1 MSTTGGTRGPTSAPE
16 LPERLQRL
24 LSVLVREYIE
34 HGEPVS
40 SQWLAEHAGY
50 PVSSATVRN
59 ILARLEELG
68 FVRQPHTSAGRTPT
82 DLGYRYYVDSL
93 LQARR
98 LARLSPEVE
107 ARLRRAG
114 ALSASDVFAH
124 VSHELSRVSHH
135 LGFALVPAREERLNR
150 IDFVPIDGSRIL
162 VIVVASSGD
171 ITHKLIAYPE
181 IVTREELIE
190 AANYLSAEFAG
201 LTLAEARSHV
211 LGRMH
216 QHRVLY
222 DTLLARAMRL
232 AGMTLDQMA
241 SDTDD
246 NVFVSGMQTLL
257 EDGVAEEGVPLAT
270 LRAILSMIEEKHR
283 LVRLLTAY
291 IEQPG
296 LTVVIGNEHTTPD
309 LRSFSLVA
317 ATYTDGERTGTL
329 GIIGPTRMRYS
340 RAIAAVDSVSQA
352 VSRILADSSN
362 N

>member
-1 MSTTGGTRGPTSAPE
+1 MSTTGGTRGPTNAPE

-24 LSVLVREYIE
+24 LSALVREYIE

-40 SQWLAEHAGY
+40 SQWLAGHAGY

-59 ILARLEELG
+59 ILSRLEELG
-68 FVRQPHTSAGRTPT
+68 FVHQPHTSAGRVPT

-98 LARLSPEVE
+98 LSRLAPDVE
-107 ARLRRAG
+107 ARLRKASAG
-114 ALSASDVFAH
+114 TSSEVLAH

-135 LGFALVPAREERLNR
+135 LGFAVAFAREDTLHR
-150 IDFVPIDGSRIL
+150 IDFVPVDGSRIL
-162 VIVVASSGD
+162 VVMVANGGD
-171 ITHKLIAYPE
+171 ITHKLIAYPDP
-181 IVTREELIE
+181 VTREELIE
-190 AANYLSAEFAG
+190 AANYLTAEFAG
-201 LTLAEARSHV
+201 LTLAEARAIV
-211 LGRMH
+211 LERMH
-216 QHRVLY
+216 QDRVLY
-222 DTLLARAMRL
+222 DALLSRALKL
-232 AGMTLDQMA
+232 AGITLEQVA
-241 SDTDD
+241 GPDD

-296 LTVVIGNEHTTPD
+296 LTVVIGEEHTTPD
-309 LRSFSLVA
+309 LRNFSLVA
-317 ATYTDGERTGTL
+317 ATYTVGQRTGTL

-340 RAIAAVDSVSQA
+340 RAIAAVDGVSQA
-352 VSRILADSSN
+352 VSRILTDSTN

>member
-1 MSTTGGTRGPTSAPE
+1 MSTTGGARGPTSAPE

-24 LSVLVREYIE
+24 LSVLVREYID

-68 FVRQPHTSAGRTPT
+68 FVRQPHTSAGRLPT
-82 DLGYRYYVDSL
+82 DLGYRHYVDSL

-114 ALSASDVFAH
+114 ATSASDVFAN

-135 LGFALVPAREERLNR
+135 LGFALAPAREDKLTR
-150 IDFVPIDGSRIL
+150 IDFVPVDGLRIL
-162 VIVVASSGD
+162 VVVLADDGE

-181 IVTREELIE
+181 PVSREELIE
-190 AANYLSAEFAG
+190 AANYISAEFAG
-201 LTLAEARSHV
+201 LTLAEARAEV
-211 LGRMH
+211 LERMD

-222 DTLLARAMRL
+222 DALLARALRL
-232 AGMTLDQMA
+232 AGMTLEQIAMNPD
-241 SDTDD
+241 DT
-246 NVFVSGMQTLL
+246 VFVSGMQTLL
-257 EDGVAEEGVPLAT
+257 EDGLTEDGGVPLAT

-309 LRSFSLVA
+309 LRNFSLVA
-317 ATYTDGERTGTL
+317 ATYTDGQRTGTL

-340 RAIAAVDSVSQA
+340 RAIAAVDGVSQA

-362 N
+362 

>member
-24 LSVLVREYIE
+24 LSVLVREYID

-40 SQWLAEHAGY
+40 SQWLAGHAGFT
-50 PVSSATVRN
+50 VSSATVRN

-68 FVRQPHTSAGRTPT
+68 FVRQPHTSAGRVPT
-82 DLGYRYYVDSL
+82 DLGYRHYVDSL

-98 LARLSPEVE
+98 MARLGPDVE

-114 ALSASDVFAH
+114 AGTSNDVLSH

-135 LGFALVPAREERLNR
+135 LGFAVAFAREDTLYR
-150 IDFVPIDGSRIL
+150 IDFVPVDGSRIL
-162 VIVVASSGD
+162 VVMVANGGD

-181 IVTREELIE
+181 PVTREELIE
-190 AANYLSAEFAG
+190 ASNYLTAEFAG
-201 LTLAEARSHV
+201 LTMAEARAIV
-211 LGRMH
+211 LDRMH
-216 QHRVLY
+216 QDRVLY
-222 DTLLARAMRL
+222 DALLTRALRL
-232 AGMTLDQMA
+232 AGITLDQMA
-241 SDTDD
+241 ADPDE

-309 LRSFSLVA
+309 LRNFSLVA
-317 ATYTDGERTGTL
+317 ATYTDGQRTGTV

>member
-68 FVRQPHTSAGRTPT
+68 FVRQPHTSAGRMPT
-82 DLGYRYYVDSL
+82 DLGYRHYVDSL

-98 LARLSPEVE
+98 LAKLSPELE
-107 ARLRRAG
+107 ARLRAG
-114 ALSASDVFAH
+114 GTPSDVFAS
-124 VSHELSRVSHH
+124 VSHELSRVSHY
-135 LGFALVPAREERLNR
+135 LGFALAPPQEDRLTR
-150 IDFVPIDGSRIL
+150 IDFVPVDPSRIL
-162 VIVVASSGD
+162 VVVVASSGE

-181 IVTREELIE
+181 MVTREELIE
-190 AANYLSAEFAG
+190 ASNYLSAQFAG
-201 LTLAEARSHV
+201 LTLAEARAAV
-211 LGRMH
+211 LERM
-216 QHRVLY
+216 QQDRVLY
-222 DTLLARAMRL
+222 DALLARALRL
-232 AGMTLDQMA
+232 AGLSLEQIA
-241 SDTDD
+241 ANPDD
-246 NVFVSGMQTLL
+246 SVFVSGMQTLL

-270 LRAILSMIEEKHR
+270 LRAILTMIEEKHR
-283 LVRLLTAY
+283 LIGLLTAY

-296 LTVVIGNEHTTPD
+296 LTVVIGTEHTTPD
-309 LRSFSLVA
+309 LRSFSLIA
-317 ATYTDGERTGTL
+317 ATYTDGQRIGTL

-340 RAIAAVDSVSQA
+340 RAIAAVDGVSQA
-352 VSRILADSSN
+352 VSRILADGSN

>member
-98 LARLSPEVE
+98 LARLSPELE

-114 ALSASDVFAH
+114 ATSASDVFAS
-124 VSHELSRVSHH
+124 VSAELSRVSHH
-135 LGFALVPAREERLNR
+135 LGFALAPPREDRLAR
-150 IDFVPIDGSRIL
+150 IDFVPVDVSRVL
-162 VIVVASSGD
+162 VVVVADSGE

-181 IVTREELIE
+181 IITREELIE
-190 AANYLSAEFAG
+190 ASNYLSAEFAG
-201 LTLAEARSHV
+201 LTLDEARATV
-211 LGRMH
+211 LERM
-216 QHRVLY
+216 QQDRVLY
-222 DTLLARAMRL
+222 DALLARALRL
-232 AGMTLDQMA
+232 AGLSLDQLA
-241 SDTDD
+241 TNPDD
-246 NVFVSGMQTLL
+246 AVFVSGMQTLL

-270 LRAILSMIEEKHR
+270 LRAILAMIEEKHR
-283 LVRLLTAY
+283 LVQLLTAY
-291 IEQPG
+291 MEQPG
-296 LTVVIGNEHTTPD
+296 LTVVIGTEHTTPD
-309 LRSFSLVA
+309 LRSFSLIA
-317 ATYTDGERTGTL
+317 ATYTDGQRTGTL
-329 GIIGPTRMRYS
+329 GIIGPTRMKYS
-340 RAIAAVDSVSQA
+340 RAIAAVDGVSQA
-352 VSRILADSSN
+352 VSRILADGSN

>member
-1 MSTTGGTRGPTSAPE
+1 MSTTSGTRGPTSAPE

-68 FVRQPHTSAGRTPT
+68 FVRQPHTSAGRMPT
-82 DLGYRYYVDSL
+82 DLGYRHYVDSL

-98 LARLSPEVE
+98 LARLSPELE
-107 ARLRRAG
+107 ARLRKAG
-114 ALSASDVFAH
+114 ALSASDVFAS

-135 LGFALVPAREERLNR
+135 LGFALAPPQEDRLAR
-150 IDFVPIDGSRIL
+150 IDFVPVDGARVL
-162 VIVVASSGD
+162 VVVLGSSGD

-181 IVTREELIE
+181 PLTREELIE
-190 AANYLSAEFAG
+190 AANYVSAEFAG
-201 LTLAEARSHV
+201 LTLAEARAEV
-211 LGRMH
+211 LERMH

-222 DTLLARAMRL
+222 DALLARALRL

-241 SDTDD
+241 TSPDDT
-246 NVFVSGMQTLL
+246 VFVSGMQTLL
-257 EDGVAEEGVPLAT
+257 EDGLTDEGVPMAT
-270 LRAILSMIEEKHR
+270 LRAILCMIEEKHR

-296 LTVVIGNEHTTPD
+296 LTVVIGTEHTTPD
-309 LRSFSLVA
+309 LQNFSLVA
-317 ATYTDGERTGTL
+317 ATYTDGQRTGTL

-340 RAIAAVDSVSQA
+340 RAIAAVDGVSQA
-352 VSRILADSSN
+352 VSRILADGSN

>member
-16 LPERLQRL
+16 LPERLQHL

-50 PVSSATVRN
+50 PISSATVRN

-68 FVRQPHTSAGRTPT
+68 FVRQPHTSAGRMPT

-98 LARLSPEVE
+98 LARLSPELE

-114 ALSASDVFAH
+114 ATSASDVFAS

-135 LGFALVPAREERLNR
+135 LGFALAPPREDRLVR
-150 IDFVPIDGSRIL
+150 IDFVPVDGSRIL
-162 VIVVASSGD
+162 VVVVASSGE

-181 IVTREELIE
+181 PVTREELIE

-201 LTLAEARSHV
+201 LTVAEARAHV
-211 LGRMH
+211 LERMH
-216 QHRVLY
+216 QDRVLY
-222 DTLLARAMRL
+222 DALLSRALRL
-232 AGMTLDQMA
+232 AGMTLDQIV
-241 SDTDD
+241 DNPDD
-246 NVFVSGMQTLL
+246 AVFVSGMQTLL
-257 EDGVAEEGVPLAT
+257 EEGIGDEGVPLAT

-291 IEQPG
+291 MEQPG
-296 LTVVIGNEHTTPD
+296 LTVVIGTEHTTPD
-309 LRSFSLVA
+309 LRNFSLIA
-317 ATYTDGERTGTL
+317 ATYTDGQRTGTL

-340 RAIAAVDSVSQA
+340 RAIAAVDGVSQA
-352 VSRILADSSN
+352 VSRILADGSN